1 LGFFFWWW
9 LNSISIPS
17 PHKLALFTTGMSCD
31 RFIFGLQNSKA
42 PVLQPVND
50 RQDPR
55 LSEHEEGQPLLPQH
69 LMHEER
75 DPSICSISTVSTLKK
90 KRSEMILVNLCFYS
104 LHTSSYVVYLF
115 RLLLSIYIYTHTVY
129 VYYIVYIQYIYM
141 YSTCTFAYTSS
152 HILSC
157 QYLPIYLPNNLQTYL
172 PSYQPTYIPIYLS
185 IYLPI
190 CLPVYLFICLSIYLF
205 VRLSIY
211 LSVCLSFCLFIY
223 LMKSI

>member
-1 LGFFFWWW
+1 MEELEELRLGENRIRS
-9 LNSISIPS
+9 L
-17 PHKLALFTTGMSCD
+17 KRVG
-31 RFIFGLQNSKA
+31 QK
-42 PVLQPVND
+42 PVLLDACMVYVYIYIHYRYILYITYIVLQLYIDCKYAYIVPMFQVWHWSF
-50 RQDPR
+50 QKTGHQA
-55 LSEHEEGQPLLPQH
+55 SKQT
-69 LMHEER
+69 
-75 DPSICSISTVSTLKK
+75 IC
-90 KRSEMILVNLCFYS
+90 RSY
-104 LHTSSYVVYLF
+104 
-115 RLLLSIYIYTHTVY
+115 IYIYTYCICILYSVYTV
-129 VYYIVYIQYIYM
+129 YIYM

-223 LMKSI
+223 LSNIWNPSNLI

>member
-129 VYYIVYIQYIYM
+129 VYIYRNWYM
-141 YSTCTFAYTSS
+141 LLCTLHLDSVSCPRDLKLRGRSS
-152 HILSC
+152 VWHAEVKAQRALGE
-157 QYLPIYLPNNLQTYL
+157 
-172 PSYQPTYIPIYLS
+172 PSETRWELIPWG
-185 IYLPI
+185 
-190 CLPVYLFICLSIYLF
+190 
-205 VRLSIY
+205 
-211 LSVCLSFCLFIY
+211 
-223 LMKSI
+223 